1 MQETIIE
8 WIAKPNNRFMVG
20 DVKQSIY
27 RFRHAEPEIFQEKF
41 HSYKTSHNETDQLI
55 NLNANYRSRQEVID
69 VINFLF
75 MQIMDER
82 IGEIEYDED
91 AQLKAGADYYPSLKG
106 PLIHL
111 AIIDQ
116 GEIKEQEEGEDIKKL
131 EMEAHYV
138 AQQIRKLID
147 EGELIYDKS
156 LKEMRPVRYSDI
168 VILSRS
174 VKNEQPIINDV
185 FKEYQIPL
193 LTSDLPGYFDSI
205 EVLTITS
212 FLEIIDNPLQ
222 DIPLVAVLRSPF
234 YHVKERELVKIT
246 ACAKEHQVK
255 SDYFYDKIKHY
266 ITHGTDQGLVDKLK
280 QFMDD
285 LSLYREFIKNES
297 LTELLYRLYHQT
309 NYYDFVKGQRGGRQ
323 RQANLDLLYERAKNF
338 EELTNN
344 SLFKFVQLINFLKE
358 QEQDLEQAR
367 TVSENEDLVRF
378 MSIHKSKGLEFPIVF
393 IIYLSKKYNMKDQQQ
408 PVLFDKDLGLAT
420 AYYDRTY
427 RVSYQ
432 SLYQQLIKDEMHRKM
447 LAEEMRLLYVALTR
461 AKERIYLVGTVE
473 NPDTHIRSRMEIY
486 FQDQALIDASLR
498 NVTNY
503 LDLIIMALMRH
514 PIFSDLYGPETI
526 EMNADLFPHYP
537 DLSFEVISHLSLKPE
552 VPEQEPLGFEE
563 GGDVEAIKKRLNFV
577 YPYQAKTTHFA
588 KMSISDLKRLEPI
601 SPQSYVMQPQ
611 QFNKPRF
618 VDQKTALRRGTV
630 THQFMQHIDYRKDYT
645 RDDLSLIQEQLIQ
658 EEILSREDAEAID
671 LDAVYQFLQQPLVKS
686 FKDAK
691 MIRQELPFTT
701 LLNARSV
708 YRDYPFS
715 DDVLVQGVMDLLVI
729 FEDEVYLID
738 FKTDRINDEPAQIE
752 RVKANYVQ
760 QMMYYE
766 EAVKRLYPTVRVR
779 VMLYLFAVNRFV
791 TYNK

>member
-1 MQETIIE
+1 MKDVIGKLRKKGRETLINTQGGSVKTKYFKYHEQNQVKYIRENIPIIRGLLSLVREFEEAYKQEKRDRGIVDFSDLEEMTLEIFRLNDGDNDAVRDYKNTFKEILIDEYQDTNSMQETIIE

-309 NYYDFVKGQRGGRQ
+309 NYYDFVKGQRGGR
-323 RQANLDLLYERAKNF
+323 RRR
-338 EELTNN
+338 
-344 SLFKFVQLINFLKE
+344 
-358 QEQDLEQAR
+358 R
-367 TVSENEDLVRF
+367 T
-378 MSIHKSKGLEFPIVF
+378 
-393 IIYLSKKYNMKDQQQ
+393 
-408 PVLFDKDLGLAT
+408 
-420 AYYDRTY
+420 
-427 RVSYQ
+427 
-432 SLYQQLIKDEMHRKM
+432 
-447 LAEEMRLLYVALTR
+447 
-461 AKERIYLVGTVE
+461 
-473 NPDTHIRSRMEIY
+473 
-486 FQDQALIDASLR
+486 
-498 NVTNY
+498 
-503 LDLIIMALMRH
+503 
-514 PIFSDLYGPETI
+514 
-526 EMNADLFPHYP
+526 
-537 DLSFEVISHLSLKPE
+537 
-552 VPEQEPLGFEE
+552 
-563 GGDVEAIKKRLNFV
+563 
-577 YPYQAKTTHFA
+577 
-588 KMSISDLKRLEPI
+588 
-601 SPQSYVMQPQ
+601 
-611 QFNKPRF
+611 
-618 VDQKTALRRGTV
+618 
-630 THQFMQHIDYRKDYT
+630 
-645 RDDLSLIQEQLIQ
+645 
-658 EEILSREDAEAID
+658 
-671 LDAVYQFLQQPLVKS
+671 
-686 FKDAK
+686 
-691 MIRQELPFTT
+691 
-701 LLNARSV
+701 
-708 YRDYPFS
+708 
-715 DDVLVQGVMDLLVI
+715 
-729 FEDEVYLID
+729 
-738 FKTDRINDEPAQIE
+738 
-752 RVKANYVQ
+752 
-760 QMMYYE
+760 
-766 EAVKRLYPTVRVR
+766 
-779 VMLYLFAVNRFV
+779 
-791 TYNK
+791 